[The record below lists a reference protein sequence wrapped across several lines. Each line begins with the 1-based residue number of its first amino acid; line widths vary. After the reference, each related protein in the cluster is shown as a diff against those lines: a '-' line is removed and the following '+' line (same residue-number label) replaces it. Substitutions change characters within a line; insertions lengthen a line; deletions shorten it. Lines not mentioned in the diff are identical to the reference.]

1 MAKMGISTMQS
12 YKCAQIFEAVG
23 LAKEVID
30 KCFKGSMSRL
40 GGVTF
45 DLLAKEALERHRL
58 AFGDRECDTKILRNP
73 GFLHYRSG
81 GEKHINDPESIA
93 LLQEATKHDNKSAFD
108 KYVDAAMRSVR
119 ECTLR
124 GQLDFV
130 TNQKP
135 IDISE
140 VEPAA
145 NIVKRFATGAMSFGS
160 ISIEAHTTLA
170 IGKQVQL
177 LFDV

>member
-1 MAKMGISTMQS
+1 M
-12 YKCAQIFEAVG
+12 
-23 LAKEVID
+23 
-30 KCFKGSMSRL
+30 
-40 GGVTF
+40 
-45 DLLAKEALERHRL
+45 
-58 AFGDRECDTKILRNP
+58 
-73 GFLHYRSG
+73 
-81 GEKHINDPESIA
+81 
-93 LLQEATKHDNKSAFD
+93 QEATKHDNKSAFD

-130 TNQKP
+130 TNQEP

-170 IGKQVQL
+170 IGK
-177 LFDV
+177 

>member
-1 MAKMGISTMQS
+1 MW
-12 YKCAQIFEAVG
+12 IFPSPNQLFV
-23 LAKEVID
+23 
-30 KCFKGSMSRL
+30 F
-40 GGVTF
+40 
-45 DLLAKEALERHRL
+45 
-58 AFGDRECDTKILRNP
+58 P
-73 GFLHYRSG
+73 

-140 VEPAA
+140 VESAA

-170 IGKQVQL
+170 IGKQYQV
-177 LFDV
+177 LFDVRTLEPLEQSFILWHKSYLWYEVNLEVTLVIHYAQPLYLAIRKAYVGRKWLKQLA